1 MPELRRFPRQIAAV
15 GLVLALLGL
24 AALVGWRLHDQRAP
38 AGGDGAVLVLARVGT
53 G

>member
-15 GLVLALLGL
+15 GLVLALLALGC
-24 AALVGWRLHDQRAP
+24 LVGWRLHGHRGLG
-38 AGGDGAVLVLARVGT
+38 GGDGAVLVLAGGGT